1 MWTSWNNIWD
11 DEETWRQSQYIHHKE
26 STLEN
31 INQSPGGTYIP
42 LIYPHGGDRGQKDS
56 KGAGGNFWE
65 CCVYNLNVVMVSL
78 LHTHVKYQQ
87 TILIKEVLAIIDK
100 LYHTSA
106 VEKKSDTQTV
116 RDFILLTNTLQ
127 VF

>member
-1 MWTSWNNIWD
+1 MD
-11 DEETWRQSQYIHHKE
+11 KDGRLRGYECH
-26 STLEN
+26 L
-31 INQSPGGTYIP
+31 YIP